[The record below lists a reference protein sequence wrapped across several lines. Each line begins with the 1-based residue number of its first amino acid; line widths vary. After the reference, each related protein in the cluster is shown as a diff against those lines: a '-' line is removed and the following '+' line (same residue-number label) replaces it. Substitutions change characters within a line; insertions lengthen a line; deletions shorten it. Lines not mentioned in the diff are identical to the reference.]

1 MIKAF
6 EETTEA
12 KEKCNGDDII
22 ELTKELELDLEL
34 DDFTENES
42 IEDED
47 ELADDDSMN
56 DAEELDDL
64 NDSLFR
70 ELNKESNEFILNSF

>member
-1 MIKAF
+1 MNKFI
-6 EETTEA
+6 
-12 KEKCNGDDII
+12 GDVNDNSKRKRDAI
-22 ELTKELELDLEL
+22 LAELDLEL